1 MHELNTKY
9 CIDCKPRVEITVK
22 WEKLHVP
29 SYTVLESVCACAY
42 VLYNNVYICLQSF
55 LFCIFFF
62 VVVANHNKVE
72 TEPGRHKEERLV
84 FVFNLFC
91 STVQTSVWSAHSRA
105 RGLPCIACRLLDC
118 GREKKKK
125 NLAGIQTGERSAL
138 LIIVSSLQVSQLTVG
153 GGWGRGR

>member
-62 VVVANHNKVE
+62 FLLQIITKLKPSLADIRRK
-72 TEPGRHKEERLV
+72 GLCLSLIFSAARFRL
-84 FVFNLFC
+84 L
-91 STVQTSVWSAHSRA
+91 SDLHIAEQ
-105 RGLPCIACRLLDC
+105 GACRALRAGSLIVE
-118 GREKKKK
+118 GKKKK
-125 NLAGIQTGERSAL
+125 KKS
-138 LIIVSSLQVSQLTVG
+138 
-153 GGWGRGR
+153 GWNPDRRAQCSVDHCV